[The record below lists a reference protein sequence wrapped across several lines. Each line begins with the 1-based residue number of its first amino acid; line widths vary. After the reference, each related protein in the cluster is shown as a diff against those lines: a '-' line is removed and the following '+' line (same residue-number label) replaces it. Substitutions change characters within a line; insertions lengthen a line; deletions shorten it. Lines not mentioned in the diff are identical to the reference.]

1 MLPPLTSTGIGAPMR
16 RVEDVRLL
24 RGAGRFVD
32 NIAARARRICLLR
45 SPLRRGPYPCHPDR
59 GGAGHARACCWC

>member
-16 RVEDVRLL
+16 RVEDARLL

-32 NIAARARRICLLR
+32 NIPAPGAAHLFVLR
-45 SPLRRGPYPCHPDR
+45 SPYAADASVPSGPIRHGRC
-59 GGAGHARACCWC
+59 RAYCWF

>member
-16 RVEDVRLL
+16 RVEDARLL

-32 NIAARARRICLLR
+32 NIPAPGAAHLSSCARPMPQHVSVPSGPRRHGRCRA
-45 SPLRRGPYPCHPDR
+45 Y
-59 GGAGHARACCWC
+59 CWF